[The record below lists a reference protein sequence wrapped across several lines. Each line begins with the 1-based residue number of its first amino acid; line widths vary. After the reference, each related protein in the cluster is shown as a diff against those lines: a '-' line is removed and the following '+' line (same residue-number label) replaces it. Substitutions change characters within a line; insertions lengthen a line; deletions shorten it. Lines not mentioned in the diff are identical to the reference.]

1 MVIVTFGFQ
10 STSSVHSQKR
20 LPSSSPL
27 VARMLTT
34 TSKSVNSNCCGV
46 SASRSL
52 GPMSGSVSINV
63 KILSMTS
70 RSSLADSN
78 VAPMAQ
84 EFPVVVVG
92 AGFAGT
98 GALGA
103 AAFGAAGLGAIAATG
118 FDAAATGFDAPAAG

>member
-1 MVIVTFGFQ
+1 
-10 STSSVHSQKR
+10 
-20 LPSSSPL
+20 
-27 VARMLTT
+27 MLTT

-78 VAPMAQ
+78 VAPMGQ
-84 EFPVVVVG
+84 EFPVVVVA

-98 GALGA
+98 GSLGA
-103 AAFGAAGLGAIAATG
+103 AGFGAAGAAGLGVTAATG
-118 FDAAATGFDAPAAG
+118 LGVRGAAGLSVTVAAGFLTAGA